1 MTRGRRVALA
11 TAVAIAVAGCG
22 GSGSS
27 SSSNSSSSS
36 GANATVAYRDSVN
49 KLCAA
54 YNASIRALP
63 RSTTSSIQGLTTLA
77 NSAKNTL
84 GQIKAVSPP
93 TDISQGVNKWIV
105 DLQASEAN
113 VEKLLVAFKAGK
125 PQQLRTLAAEGT
137 KLNAQS
143 NAQARALGLPSCAE
157 NATPSG

>member
-1 MTRGRRVALA
+1 M
-11 TAVAIAVAGCG
+11 
-22 GSGSS
+22 
-27 SSSNSSSSS
+27 
-36 GANATVAYRDSVN
+36 AYRDSVN

-63 RSTTSSIQGLTTLA
+63 KSTTSSIQGLTTLA

-93 TDISQGVNKWIV
+93 SEMSQDVNKWIA

-125 PQQLRTLAAEGT
+125 LQQLRTLAAEGT

-143 NAQARALGLPSCAE
+143 NAKALALGLPSCAQ